1 MFLLLVPLA
10 LMAQALH
17 GFIDLYNGRGLGC
30 VAGGHLFVFHL
41 ILSLRWLSSLCCVGG
56 RNTHKRK
63 QLWELAEMNG
73 RVDCSPSRTSLT
85 SSSTVILVGILGL
98 EKLM

>member
-1 MFLLLVPLA
+1 MLLLLVHPA
-10 LMAQALH
+10 LVAQALH
-17 GFIDLYNGRGLGC
+17 GFIDLHNDRGLGC
-30 VAGGHLFVFHL
+30 VARGHLFVFHL

-73 RVDCSPSRTSLT
+73 RVDCSPSRASLT
-85 SSSTVILVGILGL
+85 SSSTDILVRILGL
-98 EKLM
+98 EKLL